1 MMTDLISMTV
11 LISEGD
17 SVGSI
22 PIRILASSNA
32 GNCSITTK
40 NMSEIVCVDPKFW
53 DCPSLSSDEH
63 ISATLGKPIELP
75 ESTDWAS
82 RASECEDEL
91 LAHFK
96 ELTGEVYCFHTY
108 DNSYNLEHDFD
119 SEFYFT
125 IAAPCAASDYAH
137 CHDVFVIINKHLGGD
152 VRGNYGPFAV
162 YRVDN
167 LAETGFFD
175 WKLGWYVSPVNQER
189 ALDQIDT
196 KEIDYLNQQFSAGYS
211 SCPTSQVRDQLL
223 NGVEPTWSERLN
235 CFVARFENL
244 EFVCRLEVCEPY
256 YS

>member
-1 MMTDLISMTV
+1 MTV

-82 RASECEDEL
+82 WASECEDEL

-96 ELTGEVYCFHTY
+96 ELTGEIYCFHTY

-167 LAETGFFD
+167 LVDSGFFN
-175 WKLGWYVSPVNQER
+175 WTLGWYVSPVNQER
-189 ALDQIDT
+189 VLDQIDT

-211 SCPTSQVRDQLL
+211 SLPTSQVRDQLL
-223 NGVEPTWSERLN
+223 NGVEPTWSERLK